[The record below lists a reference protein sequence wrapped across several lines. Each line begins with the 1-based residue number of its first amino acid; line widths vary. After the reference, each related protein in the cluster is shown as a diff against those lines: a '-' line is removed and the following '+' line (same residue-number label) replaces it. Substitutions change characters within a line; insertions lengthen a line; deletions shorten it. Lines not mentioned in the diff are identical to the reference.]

1 MTTSKSY
8 ARSVIQWWRLVAPPT
23 ALWLALVLVFCVIEG
38 FVFWIARLLG
48 DWNEALR
55 LHEIRDGG
63 VLMFAWFYGV
73 LRVLLHHPLFN
84 AEYREF
90 LAASPWQRNKPL
102 PLGPVRLALQDLVVL
117 GVLVAVMAIQNRL
130 PLVMPLVAFLAGYLM
145 MLAST
150 LSRTGEWWIALG
162 VWFGLGLTV
171 RMAWWNPWAA
181 AAVLMATTLVSQF
194 GLWRSWLRFPWTQE
208 LTARRRTIIEY
219 DWRKAVINKRRKS
232 DDLPDVSSL
241 WPHSGLGFLQPARA
255 LELLPTWMS
264 AAVVG
269 WWIYAV
275 AGPIPVEPQEV
286 HSFAL
291 FTFTV
296 VTGIIAVGRLLIY
309 AMGHHAPLS
318 FFGRLATRSYFI
330 PAYDIV
336 LVTPLLVAVTGLPA
350 YFGLFL
356 VGVPAAT
363 SFAITAAL
371 VIGLA
376 CTGGP
381 RLRAWQLTAPCRI
394 ISGTS
399 GSLKD
404 VQVI

>member
-1 MTTSKSY
+1 MTTSRSRV
-8 ARSVIQWWRLVAPPT
+8 RSVIQWWRLVAPPT
-23 ALWLALVLVFCVIEG
+23 ALWCALALVVIFIEAI
-38 FVFWIARLLG
+38 VFWIARLLG

-73 LRVLLHHPLFN
+73 LRVMLHHPLFN

-117 GVLVAVMAIQNRL
+117 GVLVAVMAVQNGL
-130 PLVMPLVAFLAGYLM
+130 PLALPLVAFLAGYLM
-145 MLAST
+145 MLGST

-181 AAVLMATTLVSQF
+181 AVVLMATTLVSQF
-194 GLWRSWLRFPWTQE
+194 GLWRSWLRFPWIQE
-208 LTARRRTIIEY
+208 LTSRRRTIIEY
-219 DWRKAVINKRRKS
+219 DRWKAVINKRRKS
-232 DDLPDVSSL
+232 ADLPDVGSL

-255 LELLPTWMS
+255 LELWPTWMS

-275 AGPIPVEPQEV
+275 AGPIPVDPREV
-286 HSFAL
+286 HSLAL
-291 FTFTV
+291 FAFTACS
-296 VTGIIAVGRLLIY
+296 GIIAIGRLLIY
-309 AMGHHAPLS
+309 AMAHHPPLS
-318 FFGRLATRSYFI
+318 FLGRLATRSFVI

-363 SFAITAAL
+363 SFAITAAII
-371 VIGLA
+371 IGLA

-381 RLRAWQLTAPCRI
+381 RLREWQLTAPCRI
-394 ISGTS
+394 ISWTGGS
-399 GSLKD
+399 GKD
-404 VQVI
+404 IQSI